1 MKIAGIIPARFAS
14 TRFPGKPLTLIHGKP
29 MILHVAERVS
39 MSQALSDVI
48 VATDNPDILNIVQNA
63 GFKAVLTRDNHPS
76 GTDRCAEAMNYLSD
90 VEAVINIQGDEPFI
104 QQEHIQL
111 VADLLKNGADIAT
124 LVKPIQDLIL
134 KNNPNIVKA
143 VINSSKEAM
152 YFSRSSIPYNPNDG
166 HFLKHIGIY
175 GFKAAILKKITQL
188 APSNLEI
195 QERLEQLRWLEN
207 GYTIKVDFTDS
218 ESHSIDTPEDLH
230 KI

>member
-29 MILHVAERVS
+29 MILHVVERVS
-39 MSQALSDVI
+39 MSNSLSDVI
-48 VATDNPDILNIVQNA
+48 VATDDNNILQVVLDA
-63 GFKAVLTRDNHPS
+63 GFKAVMTKSEHPS
-76 GTDRCAEAMNYLSD
+76 GTDRCAEAMKYLSD
-90 VEAVINIQGDEPFI
+90 VDAVINIQGDEPFI
-104 QQEHIQL
+104 QQEHIEK
-111 VADLLKNGADIAT
+111 VANLLKNGADIAT

-134 KNNPNIVKA
+134 KNNHNIVKA
-143 VINSSKEAM
+143 VVNASKEAM
-152 YFSRSSIPYNPNDG
+152 YFSRSPIPYAPNDG

-175 GFKAAILKKITQL
+175 GFKSEVLKKITQL
-188 APSNLEI
+188 VPSPLEI

-218 ESHSIDTPEDLH
+218 ESHSIDTPDDLH